1 MEKIKILYQLSYN
14 CIALFIA
21 TLIYSHPAYALI
33 PEIRDQ
39 IVSDIN
45 VWVFIIAGVFASI
58 GLIFKNTRTVIFGV
72 LSACVAVYMFW
83 TIIHLAIVTDIY

>member
-1 MEKIKILYQLSYN
+1 MEKIKILYKYAA
-14 CIALFIA
+14 IFIT
-21 TLIYSHPAYALI
+21 TLIYSHSAYALI

-45 VWVFIIAGVFASI
+45 VWVFIIAGVFAAI
-58 GLIFKNTRTVIFGV
+58 GLIFKDTRRVIFGV
-72 LSACVAVYMFW
+72 LSASFAVYMFW